1 LFNLARNKNQNKTRE
16 RERERERERALH
28 HMRVEAKNDN
38 HPFFSLDDMKNT
50 LLQKDKYKAVL
61 SKYKKKIKSN
71 KNGVFNVG

>member
-1 LFNLARNKNQNKTRE
+1 
-16 RERERERERALH
+16 
-28 HMRVEAKNDN
+28 MRVEAKNDN

>member
-1 LFNLARNKNQNKTRE
+1 
-16 RERERERERALH
+16 
-28 HMRVEAKNDN
+28 MRVEAKNDN

-61 SKYKKKIKSN
+61 RKYKKKIKSN